1 MDYPQR
7 LMRDKMGFDVF
18 LVTDSVFLLL
28 LLLFLIFCL
37 LV

>member
-7 LMRDKMGFDVF
+7 LMRDKMGFDIF

-28 LLLFLIFCL
+28 LLFLIFCL

>member
-7 LMRDKMGFDVF
+7 LMRDKMGFDIF

-28 LLLFLIFCL
+28 LLFLIFCF